1 MTTPDDPLSLDIRND
16 LDRVDAVMTRVI
28 MDPATTEEFIR
39 DPSGVLTRLGLHPR
53 TTREIHD
60 RVNRIFW
67 AVLTNTELMEVL
79 LDHYTSFTP
88 PPEAAAVLDDAM
100 ESGEI
105 RNAPE
110 LDMAGAEHALR
121 DPDFLRRVYT
131 LLLHDINNRRL
142 LQNVYSTQELDD
154 YVNGMVGALQERRAI
169 RDIPSLEAW
178 DDHYGV
184 GTGYGVGEAEVGP
197 VVTVI
202 GGAEAGVVV
211 SVVVPAIVLGAR
223 PRAEELADRA
233 LRGDMN
239 AVRALAVAGAALRFA
254 GELLVHANNFE
265 RR

>member
-1 MTTPDDPLSLDIRND
+1 MTTPDDPLSLDIQND
-16 LDRVDAVMTRVI
+16 LERVDAVMTRVI
-28 MDPATTEEFIR
+28 MDPVTTEEFIR
-39 DPSGVLTRLGLHPR
+39 DPSGVLTSLGLHPR

-67 AVLTNTELMEVL
+67 AVLTNTELMDVL
-79 LDHYTSFTP
+79 LDHYDSFSP
-88 PPEAAAVLDDAM
+88 PLEAATVLD
-100 ESGEI
+100 ESTGRGEI

-110 LDMAGAEHALR
+110 LDMAAAEHALR
-121 DPDFLRRVYT
+121 DPDFLRRVYR

-142 LQNVYSTQELDD
+142 LQNVYTTEELDD
-154 YVNGMVGALQERRAI
+154 YVDRMVDALQERRAI

-202 GGAEAGVVV
+202 GGAEAGVVA
-211 SVVVPAIVLGAR
+211 SVVIPVIALGVR
-223 PRAEELADRA
+223 RNDVLADRA
-233 LRGDMN
+233 LRGDQD

-265 RR
+265 RP